1 MTRLPDSREL
11 PLVLGRSALLLVDM
25 QNYCCRREGGE
36 YRGMDAETAAERF
49 GAFFDTLETTTLPAI
64 RRLQEVCRRAGI
76 EVMFTVIE
84 SLTLDG
90 RDRSLDYKISGLH
103 VPRGSWDARVVRE
116 LEPVSDEI
124 VIPKTSS
131 SVFVSTNIDFVLR
144 NLGVRHLVICGVLTD
159 QCVESAVR
167 DACDLG
173 YLVTLVTDGCAT
185 LSPERQEASLRAI
198 AGYCRQRSS
207 AELVIEIEELMA
219 AAG

>member
-1 MTRLPDSREL
+1 MTRLPDSREV

-36 YRGMDAETAAERF
+36 YRGMDAETVAERF
-49 GAFFDTLETTTLPAI
+49 GAFFHTLETTTLPAI

-116 LEPVSDEI
+116 LEPVGDEI

-131 SVFVSTNIDFVLR
+131 SVFVSTNMDFVLR
-144 NLGVRHLVICGVLTD
+144 NLGIRHLAICGVLTD

-185 LSPERQEASLRAI
+185 LSPERQQASLRAI

-207 AELVIEIEELMA
+207 AELVTEIEGLMA